1 MVADEP
7 VQRSFAIFLYADV
20 QWTTGD
26 DDDGTNGLGGKHA
39 QVGFNKGD
47 GTKSSVVPESRTANV
62 IKMHLNSNVG
72 KPGVWIFEI
81 TGKND
86 AEISA
91 LQSRHITIYLLKSK
105 YVCSFIW
112 ITI

>member
-1 MVADEP
+1 MVAGVP

-26 DDDGTNGLGGKHA
+26 ADEGTNGLGGKYA

-47 GTKSSVVPESRTANV
+47 GTKFSVVPESRTANV
-62 IKMHLNSNVG
+62 TKMHMNSNVG

-81 TGKND
+81 TGD
-86 AEISA
+86 DGQISA
-91 LQSRHITIYLLKSK
+91 LQSIYITTYLLKPK
-105 YVCSFIW
+105 CSLIS
-112 ITI
+112 

>member
-1 MVADEP
+1 MMRAGVP
-7 VQRSFAIFLYADV
+7 VHKSFAIFLYADV

-47 GTKSSVVPESRTANV
+47 GTKFSVVPESRTANV

-72 KPGVWIFEI
+72 KPGVWVFEI
-81 TGKND
+81 TGND
-86 AEISA
+86 DEISA
-91 LQSRHITIYLLKSK
+91 IQSTYITTYLLKHM
-105 YVCSFIW
+105 CSLIS
-112 ITI
+112 